1 MGVSLSNA
9 QINNTDNQEDWAS
22 MERELLEQNI
32 AKGFIYG
39 SKKTLALQQQHDNR
53 VVCAIGG
60 KIYNIELYTWVV
72 LFRER
77 ERQLLNNV
85 RNED

>member
-1 MGVSLSNA
+1 M
-9 QINNTDNQEDWAS
+9 DNQEDWIS

-60 KIYNIELYTWVV
+60 KYIILNIIVKPSFFFKRRYIYII
-72 LFRER
+72 
-77 ERQLLNNV
+77 
-85 RNED
+85 